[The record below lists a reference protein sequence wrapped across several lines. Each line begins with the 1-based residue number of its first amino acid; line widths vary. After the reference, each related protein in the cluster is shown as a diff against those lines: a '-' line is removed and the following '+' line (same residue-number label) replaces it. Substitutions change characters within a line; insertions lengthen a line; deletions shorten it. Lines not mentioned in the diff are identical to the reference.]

1 MKTDTMHDRIHTSI
15 MLLIILLAGFC
26 MPERIWAQHT
36 ERSDSLNIRERKVT
50 EEHVP
55 ANNILTTE
63 THFSAEPQVSDF
75 TPDVAIPLIR
85 QPESI
90 NLSTIGYDYRSPI
103 PSHILRWDS
112 GILTGSNYGYG
123 GIMGG
128 SYTSNMILGQ
138 QWDNITLH
146 AILSMSK
153 SHYARLGA
161 SNGMGINA
169 GIAYHLGDNAR
180 LIAFGG
186 MNTYGIFSANAVR
199 SYHYGGYFSL
209 NTENKKVGMNL
220 GMRRY
225 FDPLSGRWITM
236 PIITPYVNLWGQ
248 DVGIDLGYL
257 LMRAIPSIN
266 KALNPDRGKTQQMRY
281 DPTIIPAEVRT
292 KGLIN
297 MPPVEVPNNLK

>member
-1 MKTDTMHDRIHTSI
+1 MQDRRNTCI
-15 MLLIILLAGFC
+15 MLLIILLAGLFL
-26 MPERIWAQHT
+26 PESMRAQHA
-36 ERSDSLNIRERKVT
+36 EGNDSLNIRKRNVK

-90 NLSTIGYDYRSPI
+90 YLSTIGYDYRSPI

-128 SYTSNMILGQ
+128 GHTSSMMLGQ
-138 QWDNITLH
+138 QWGNLTLN
-146 AILSMSK
+146 ATLSMSK
-153 SHYARLGA
+153 SHYAGLGA

-169 GIAYHLGDNAR
+169 NIAYHLDDNAR
-180 LIAFGG
+180 IVAFGG
-186 MNTYGIFSANAVR
+186 MNTYGMFSANALR
-199 SYHYGGYFSL
+199 SYNYGGYFSL

-225 FDPLSGRWITM
+225 FDPLSGRWMTV
-236 PIITPYVNLWGQ
+236 PIVAPYVNLWGQ

-257 LMRAIPSIN
+257 LMRAIPSID
-266 KALNPDRGKTQQMRY
+266 KALNPNRGKTQHMRY
-281 DPTIIPAEVRT
+281 DPTIIPDEVRT

-297 MPPVEVPNNLK
+297 MPPVEVPNSMR